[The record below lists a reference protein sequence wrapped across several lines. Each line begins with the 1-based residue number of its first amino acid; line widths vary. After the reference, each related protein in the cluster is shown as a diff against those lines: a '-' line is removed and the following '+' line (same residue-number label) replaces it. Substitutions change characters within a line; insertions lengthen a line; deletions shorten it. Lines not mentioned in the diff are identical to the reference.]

1 MPMLKVIPLGG
12 LGEVGKNMTV
22 LEYEDEILIVDCGM
36 SFPDDEMFGI
46 DAVIPDFNYVLD
58 QNKTVRAV
66 VITHGHEDHIGALP
80 FLLDKI
86 DVPVYGTKLSLGLIQ
101 RKLDEKMMDK
111 ARLMRQVTIGEVIKL
126 VDLKWNLFGTTTLL
140 QIAVHCLLNVRGL
153 KLYIQVILKLTIPL

>member
-66 VITHGHEDHIGALP
+66 VITHGHEDH
-80 FLLDKI
+80 
-86 DVPVYGTKLSLGLIQ
+86 
-101 RKLDEKMMDK
+101 R
-111 ARLMRQVTIGEVIKL
+111 R
-126 VDLKWNLFGTTTLL
+126 
-140 QIAVHCLLNVRGL
+140 IAVFIGQNRCAGL
-153 KLYIQVILKLTIPL
+153 WHEAVAGTDSAKIG